1 MYLKSK
7 IQHNVGSSASAMYAN
22 NMHVLKHPHV
32 SLNHIFELFDS
43 LIKPIL
49 TYGCAVWVAGSL
61 TIMTLKHT
69 TTTGAPNRGGGWG
82 GRNPPEFWRGGGGV
96 EQLSTPPDF
105 EKNFIRGGWLPLN

>member
-49 TYGCAVWVAGSL
+49 TYGCAVWVAGNYNDIE
-61 TIMTLKHT
+61 TYHN
-69 TTTGAPNRGGGWG
+69 NRGAKQ
-82 GRNPPEFWRGGGGV
+82 GGGLGGS
-96 EQLSTPPDF
+96 QPP
-105 EKNFIRGGWLPLN
+105 